1 VDLVIAIL
9 NMLDYGLQG
18 RYLPLHLA
26 DIAQI
31 RKIGR

>member
-1 VDLVIAIL
+1 
-9 NMLDYGLQG
+9 MLDYGLQG

-31 RKIGR
+31 RKIGL